1 MTSRPITATVPR
13 ALGCCIACLLDQTR
27 GEHDTSLPVV
37 QRASITAPVRR
48 TPASYAAT
56 PLPGY
61 GETDHY
67 PAL

>member
-1 MTSRPITATVPR
+1 MTPPITATPTITV
-13 ALGCCIACLLDQTR
+13 GCCLACLLGQRHD
-27 GEHDTSLPVV
+27 EHDTTLPVV
-37 QRASITAPVRR
+37 QRASITAPARR
-48 TPASYAAT
+48 PPASYAAT